1 MELKLISWCLMKSSS
16 KWPEAVCD
24 GYHCGIHS
32 AIYFL
37 LNRRISYQDFNF
49 WRVNIFPS
57 IFFHYYYICLSG
69 GLVSAAFHN
78 YFNGK
83 NYLKERFS
91 LYDKIEKHASSTMNF
106 FRISGTNICIIVC
119 TVYLFWSLWTRIIC
133 LNCTFFSVFWC
144 IVVV

>member
-1 MELKLISWCLMKSSS
+1 MYFSFYNLPLLKKLEKLEVFCIFFLNLKQ
-16 KWPEAVCD
+16 CD
-24 GYHCGIHS
+24 GYQYCIHL

-91 LYDKIEKHASSTMNF
+91 LYDKIEKHACSTAMNF
-106 FRISGTNICIIVC
+106 FLVSGTNVC
-119 TVYLFWSLWTRIIC
+119 TYVLHTCFE
-133 LNCTFFSVFWC
+133 VFELGSSA
-144 IVVV
+144 